1 MMMDEIEAD
10 GPDGPDGQGGE
21 SVPGR
26 RRGYHH
32 GNLREALVEAARR
45 LIEEK
50 GPLGFTIAE
59 AARAA
64 GVSPAAPYRH
74 FKGREDLVEAV
85 ALRGF
90 EMFADR
96 LERATEGGE
105 AAPLAAF
112 SAAGSAYLDFARQ
125 EPGYYVAMF
134 ESGVSIAANP
144 DLKRAADRAMGVLRL
159 AAERLAAH
167 LPPGRRPPAGM
178 VANHIWAFSHG
189 VVELFARGRPRAPY
203 SAEEMLESGTAIYLR
218 GLGLIP

>member
-1 MMMDEIEAD
+1 MEETD
-10 GPDGPDGQGGE
+10 GDGDPGAA
-21 SVPGR
+21 GR

-32 GNLREALVEAARR
+32 GNLREALVEATRA

-50 GPLGFTIAE
+50 GPLGFTVAE

-74 FKGREDLVEAV
+74 FKGRDDLVEAV
-85 ALRGF
+85 ALKGF
-90 EMFADR
+90 IRFADR

-112 SAAGSAYLDFARQ
+112 SAAGAAYLAFAR
-125 EPGYYVAMF
+125 ENPGYYIAMF
-134 ESGVSIAANP
+134 ESGVSVAGDP
-144 DLKRAADRAMGVLRL
+144 ELKRAADRAMAVLRL

>member
-1 MMMDEIEAD
+1 MEETGTEPA
-10 GPDGPDGQGGE
+10 QA
-21 SVPGR
+21 S

-32 GNLREALVEAARR
+32 GNLREALVEAARG

-50 GPLGFTIAE
+50 GPLGFTMAE

-74 FKGREDLVEAV
+74 FKNRDELIGAV
-85 ALRGF
+85 ATRGF
-90 EMFADR
+90 EMFAER
-96 LERATEGGE
+96 LEAATEGGE

-112 SAAGSAYLDFARQ
+112 SAAGAAYLEFARRNA
-125 EPGYYVAMF
+125 GYYMAMF
-134 ESGVSIAANP
+134 ESGIGLAGDP
-144 DLKRAADRAMGVLRL
+144 ELKRAADRAMAVLRL
-159 AAERLAAH
+159 AAERLSAH
-167 LPPGRRPPAGM
+167 LPPARRPPAGM

-189 VVELFARGRPRAPY
+189 VVELFARGRPGTRAPF

>member
-1 MMMDEIEAD
+1 MDESDMD
-10 GPDGPDGQGGE
+10 GDNAAA
-21 SVPGR
+21 GR

-32 GNLREALVEAARR
+32 GNLRETLVEAARA

-50 GPLGFTIAE
+50 GPLGFTVAE

-74 FKGREDLVEAV
+74 FKGRDDLVEAV
-85 ALRGF
+85 ALKGF
-90 EMFADR
+90 ILFAER

-105 AAPLAAF
+105 RAPLAAF
-112 SAAGSAYLDFARQ
+112 SAAGAAYLAFAR
-125 EPGYYVAMF
+125 ENPGYYIAMF
-134 ESGVSIAANP
+134 ESGVSVAGDP
-144 DLKRAADRAMGVLRL
+144 ELKRAADRAMTVLRL
-159 AAERLAAH
+159 SAERLSAH